1 MQSDKYH
8 LKVVLKYTWE
18 LPCSGMVRPADTE
31 IAVMKKDFAYIP
43 RKKDTVHHTGRAHRV
58 VLGSTRT

>member
-1 MQSDKYH
+1 
-8 LKVVLKYTWE
+8 
-18 LPCSGMVRPADTE
+18 MVRPADTE